1 MNNQIITPDQ
11 ISLQEN
17 PQIDSQQNQNSTLND
32 TKSKQINKI
41 TVDVKSL
48 APLFVMSRVIKL
60 DNINLIRI
68 YTCIVEIKYYL
79 YIPV

>member
-1 MNNQIITPDQ
+1 MEFCT
-11 ISLQEN
+11 
-17 PQIDSQQNQNSTLND
+17 TLC
-32 TKSKQINKI
+32 
-41 TVDVKSL
+41 TVNVKSL

-79 YIPV
+79 